1 MKLVS
6 IPANP
11 APDGAV
17 LSMLKTPD
25 GVSLRAVR
33 WPPPPGRKGTVCL
46 FQGRAEFIE
55 KYFETV
61 RDLHSRGFAVA
72 TLDWR
77 GQGLS
82 ERALSDRRKGYVRDF
97 SQYDADLA
105 TFMKEVVLPDCPPP
119 YFALAH
125 SMGSSILM
133 RAAARNERWF
143 DRMVFTA
150 PMIQIARVPF
160 GRFAPGLARLLRTF
174 GFGAMYVPGGRTTV
188 LHAQPFIGNILT
200 SDPVRYA
207 RTVATVE
214 ADPDVAIG
222 SPTVAWASAAF
233 KAMAQFREPGYA
245 GSIRQ
250 PILIVAA
257 GADKVTS
264 TPAVEEFATHLRA
277 GSQLI
282 IAGAQHEIMMEQD
295 HFRQQFW
302 AAFDAFV
309 PGTPLFG

>member
-25 GVSLRAVR
+25 GVSLRTVR

-61 RDLHSRGFAVA
+61 RDLHARGFAVA

-82 ERALSDRRKGYVRDF
+82 DRALSDSRKGYVQDY
-97 SQYDADLA
+97 SQFDTDLS
-105 TFMKEVVLPDCPPP
+105 TFMKEIVLPDCPPP
-119 YFALAH
+119 FFALAH
-125 SMGSSILM
+125 SMGSAMLM

-150 PMIQIARVPF
+150 PLIRIAKAPF
-160 GRFAPGLARLLRTF
+160 GRFAPAIARVLRLS
-174 GFGAMYVPGGRTTV
+174 GFGSMYVPGGRATV
-188 LHAQPFIGNILT
+188 PGALPFVGNILT
-200 SDPVRYA
+200 TDPVRYA
-207 RTVATVE
+207 RTVAIIDAE
-214 ADPDVAIG
+214 PALGIG
-222 SPTVAWASAAF
+222 APTVAWADATF
-233 KAMAQFREPGYA
+233 KAMAEFAEPGFA
-245 GSIRQ
+245 GRVRQ

-257 GADKVTS
+257 GRDKVVS
-264 TPAVEEFATHLRA
+264 TPAIEEFSTHLRA
-277 GSQLI
+277 GTHLI